1 MDKKKRNI
9 LIAVGALELVIIIFS
24 LVVSIMV
31 IVAGNGNPPNPTSA
45 TNLELHGPFIGWLLN
60 NPVLFFVFFV
70 LPLLIIFVVDGVYL
84 IMFANKK
91 ESSLSD
97 EDKEAIAEEA
107 KRQAKEEVLR
117 ELREEA
123 LREAREK
130 SETSSSEETK

>member
-9 LIAVGALELVIIIFS
+9 LIIVGAVEIAIILFS
-24 LVVSIMV
+24 LIVSIMV
-31 IVAGNGNPPNPTSA
+31 ITAGNAGTEEA
-45 TNLELHGPFIGWLLN
+45 NLRLHGPFIGWLLN
-60 NPVLFFVFFV
+60 NYIWYFVLFV

-91 ESSLSD
+91 ESSLSQS
-97 EDKEAIAEEA
+97 DKDAIAEEA

-123 LREAREK
+123 AREAMKGQEE
-130 SETSSSEETK
+130 SEDK

>member
-1 MDKKKRNI
+1 MDKKKRTI
-9 LIAVGALELVIIIFS
+9 LIIVGAIEIAIILFS
-24 LVVSIMV
+24 LIVSIMV
-31 IVAGNGNPPNPTSA
+31 ITAGNAGTPEA
-45 TNLELHGPFIGWLLN
+45 NLRLHGPFIGWLLN
-60 NPVLFFVFFV
+60 HYIWYFVLFV

-91 ESSLSD
+91 ESSLSA

-123 LREAREK
+123 AREAAAAAK
-130 SETSSSEETK
+130 SEDTPSDN

>member
-9 LIAVGALELVIIIFS
+9 LIIVGAIEIAIILFS
-24 LVVSIMV
+24 LIVSIMV
-31 IVAGNGNPPNPTSA
+31 ITAGNAGTA
-45 TNLELHGPFIGWLLN
+45 EANLRIHGPFIGWLLN
-60 NPVLFFVFFV
+60 HYIWYFVLFV

-91 ESSLSD
+91 ESSLSQS
-97 EDKEAIAEEA
+97 DKDAIAEEA

-123 LREAREK
+123 AREAMKAQEE
-130 SETSSSEETK
+130 SEDK

>member
-9 LIAVGALELVIIIFS
+9 LIIVGAIEIAIILFS
-24 LVVSIMV
+24 LIVSIMV
-31 IVAGNGNPPNPTSA
+31 ITAGNTGDPT
-45 TNLELHGPFIGWLLN
+45 TNVKVHGPFIGWLLN
-60 NPVLFFVFFV
+60 HYIWYFVLFV

-91 ESSLSD
+91 ESSLSQS
-97 EDKEAIAEEA
+97 DKDAIAEEA

-123 LREAREK
+123 AREAMKAQEE
-130 SETSSSEETK
+130 SEDK

>member
-9 LIAVGALELVIIIFS
+9 LIIVGAIEIAIILFS
-24 LVVSIMV
+24 LIVSIMV
-31 IVAGNGNPPNPTSA
+31 ITAGNTGDPI
-45 TNLELHGPFIGWLLN
+45 TNLRVHGPFIGWLLN
-60 NPVLFFVFFV
+60 HYIWYFVLFV

-91 ESSLSD
+91 ESSLSQS
-97 EDKEAIAEEA
+97 DKDAIAEEA

-123 LREAREK
+123 AREAMKGQEE
-130 SETSSSEETK
+130 SEDK

>member
-9 LIAVGALELVIIIFS
+9 LIIVGAIEIAIILFS
-24 LVVSIMV
+24 LIVSIMV
-31 IVAGNGNPPNPTSA
+31 ITAGNTGDPI
-45 TNLELHGPFIGWLLN
+45 TNEKVHGPFIGWLLN
-60 NPVLFFVFFV
+60 HYIWYFVLFV

-91 ESSLSD
+91 ESSLSQS
-97 EDKEAIAEEA
+97 DKDAIAEEA

-123 LREAREK
+123 AREAMKGQEE
-130 SETSSSEETK
+130 SEDK